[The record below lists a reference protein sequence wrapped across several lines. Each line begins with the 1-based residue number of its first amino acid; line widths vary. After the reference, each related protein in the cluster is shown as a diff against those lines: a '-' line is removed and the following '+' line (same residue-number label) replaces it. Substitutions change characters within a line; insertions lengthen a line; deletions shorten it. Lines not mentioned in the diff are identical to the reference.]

1 MREAAIMPHVP
12 SRRTCIMGQEIRA
25 RESITDVRYRGWSAS
40 MALRHAYRRVDR
52 QVRHRDD
59 LGLIGS
65 AKPW

>member
-25 RESITDVRYRGWSAS
+25 YERITDVRYRGWSAN
-40 MALRHAYRRVDR
+40 MMLRRAYRKADW